1 MKLRTQRMLLTTEL
15 YCVKTKSYD
24 RKSTAVSFR
33 EIVLIIAS
41 CQVCNKHLLDLLFVW
56 FFNDQLIS
64 VFNLLT

>member
-1 MKLRTQRMLLTTEL
+1 MLLTTEL

-41 CQVCNKHLLDLLFVW
+41 CQVCNKHLLDLLFYIKCIIW
-56 FFNDQLIS
+56 MLQELRKNGY
-64 VFNLLT
+64 